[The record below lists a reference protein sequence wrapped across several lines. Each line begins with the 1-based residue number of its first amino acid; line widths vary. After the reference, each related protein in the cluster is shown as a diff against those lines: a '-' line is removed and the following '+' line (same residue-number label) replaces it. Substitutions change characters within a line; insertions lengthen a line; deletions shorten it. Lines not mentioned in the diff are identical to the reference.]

1 MKNNSKLLD
10 YELLERESTKLNL
23 LSQKEDLS
31 LYQLRKIIKTLKLIE
46 IRKHELNNE
55 YNIDYFTEKRLNVIR
70 RLTILQPS
78 IIMLTLISKYV
89 IFSLIILIIQ
99 LTLLGYSIKNFNS
112 IRKEEKEAIDKIPR
126 LISNIEE
133 NLRNIKL
140 NVSKKTREINSRK
153 NNTKIYDIDLA
164 NNIILDMLN
173 DNKIDYEINN
183 KIKDLIIKILQD
195 DLNSKEDDIYILIN
209 EAKRKNSVSHIGRQL
224 GLKRIV
230 SESELL

>member
-46 IRKHELNNE
+46 IRKHELNDE

-112 IRKEEKEAIDKIPR
+112 IRKEEKETIDKIPR

>member
-10 YELLERESTKLNL
+10 YELLERESRKLNL

-31 LYQLRKIIKTLKLIE
+31 LYQLKKIIKTLKLIE
-46 IRKHELNNE
+46 IRKHELNDE

-112 IRKEEKEAIDKIPR
+112 IRKEEKETIDKIPR

-140 NVSKKTREINSRK
+140 NVSSKTREINSRK